1 MSSRRRYRASN
12 FGTRISRSSG
22 LLGSS
27 VLTSSFLNREPSDYS
42 SLKLVNHRT
51 VTSDVSIYNR
61 SKIYSFDAKE
71 KSYQNKH
78 FSLESES
85 YDDVKETPQGELP
98 SENKPFP
105 SNDLS
110 SKTMSVA
117 LPESNPVNNV
127 PVPDVNP
134 LTEMEIKSAAQ
145 WRAVS
150 GRVSWNL
157 KNPERVEK
165 HTRTKRARARQRVP
179 TKPRDRNR

>member
-12 FGTRISRSSG
+12 FGTRISRSTG

-27 VLTSSFLNREPSDYS
+27 VLTSSYRNREPSDYS

-61 SKIYSFDAKE
+61 SRIHSFDAKE
-71 KSYQNKH
+71 KSYENKH
-78 FSLESES
+78 FSLVSES
-85 YDDVKETPQGELP
+85 HEEENDNPQGVS
-98 SENKPFP
+98 SENEPL
-105 SNDLS
+105 NDLN
-110 SKTMSVA
+110 KTTSEA
-117 LPESNPVNNV
+117 LPESNPDNNV
-127 PVPDVNP
+127 AVKVDVNVNP

-157 KNPERVEK
+157 KNPERLEK
-165 HTRTKRARARQRVP
+165 HVKAKRARGRQRIP
-179 TKPRDRNR
+179 TKPRDKTR